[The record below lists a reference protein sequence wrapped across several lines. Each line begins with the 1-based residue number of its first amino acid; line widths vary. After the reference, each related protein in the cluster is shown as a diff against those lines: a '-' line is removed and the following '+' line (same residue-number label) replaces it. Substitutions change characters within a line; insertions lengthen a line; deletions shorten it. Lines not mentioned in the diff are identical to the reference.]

1 MIEVSDGSQEEAD
14 GRQGAPGVTT
24 SDMVGRRIAVFDTT
38 LRDGEQAPGNG
49 MGPGA
54 KLELGLLIE
63 SLGVDTIET
72 GFPASSPSDFEATR
86 LLSQRLTR
94 ARFATFVRATRDDV
108 DAAVE
113 AGGVRNHQVQ
123 VLATGS
129 DIHLRHKRGISR
141 AEGIREVRDT
151 LAYAR
156 ELGLTDLKVAIEDAT
171 RGAPDLLEELVGE
184 AIDAG
189 ATTIGLGDTCGCLL
203 PDEYAELVV
212 MVRKWAPCPIM
223 LATHCHNDL
232 GLAAANALAGL
243 RAGAD
248 EVEATLGGIG
258 ERAGNTSLEE
268 IVAAVTYTAER
279 IGLYT
284 DVRPELMYAAY
295 QRLADIIGMS
305 TPRNKAIFG
314 ENAFAT
320 QAGIHQAGILRKP
333 ETYEYLEPERFGRHR
348 ELLVG
353 RHSGR
358 AIVRYLLGLLDVEPT
373 DELVE
378 SLYAELISTRA
389 DGSCD
394 DLETLRTKLS
404 ARFTARR
411 EMYA

>member
-1 MIEVSDGSQEEAD
+1 
-14 GRQGAPGVTT
+14 
-24 SDMVGRRIAVFDTT
+24 VFDTT

-49 MGPGA
+49 MGPEA

-72 GFPASSPSDFEATR
+72 GFPASSPSDFKATR
-86 LLSQRLTR
+86 LLAQQLTR
-94 ARFATFVRATRDDV
+94 ARFATFVRANRADV
-108 DAAVE
+108 DAAIE
-113 AGGVRNHQVQ
+113 AGGVHNHQIQ

-151 LAYAR
+151 LAHAR
-156 ELGLTDLKVAIEDAT
+156 ELGATDLKVAIEDAT
-171 RGAPDLLEELVGE
+171 RGTPDLLEKLVSE
-184 AIDAG
+184 VLDAG

-203 PDEYAELVV
+203 PDEYAELVA
-212 MVRKWAPCPIM
+212 MVRTWAPRPVV

-232 GLAAANALAGL
+232 GVALANALAGL

-248 EVEATLGGIG
+248 EVEATLAGIG

-268 IVAAVTYTAER
+268 IVAAITYKGER
-279 IGLYT
+279 TGLWT
-284 DVRPELMYAAY
+284 DVRPDLMYAVY
-295 QRLADIIGMS
+295 QRLAEMIGMN

-358 AIVRYLLGLLDVEPT
+358 AILRYLLGRMKVEPT

-378 SLYAELISTRA
+378 SLYEELISTRA
-389 DGSCD
+389 DGSCE
-394 DLETLRTKLS
+394 DLETLRARLS
-404 ARFTARR
+404 ARLTARQ